1 MIASAMGKVNVTPGA
16 EQRILSSLNQQPA
29 AAEDKVE
36 TNHETAGSP
45 RSDFTDM
52 PNVAKALNK
61 AAHMNDENGSDV
73 TDRGETDGGA
83 QEDMH
88 NVDNKSTASTLT
100 TSSTPRKVETSNLRS
115 ISGPLGLLDRAN
127 PLEPRYNADLMSNL
141 LRYSAGD
148 DASILDTSLNMDSKM
163 MMDTAGTDSGI
174 GSSSKRTSYN
184 TVSSGDNIDTNNMTQ
199 MSSGDNIDNNN
210 TTVSST
216 GDNID
221 NNNTTTQMDRLNV
234 STDDDGEVSMTS
246 SIRTTT
252 SSSLLDMVA
261 SSRLKV
267 RPLTAGFGSM
277 VALDTAGSADVGGM
291 NEVGGLRE
299 DADLSLEL
307 DGVDLD
313 VDDKTRT
320 DETST
325 GGTGRKKE
333 AGLFG
338 YLTSFLS

>member
-1 MIASAMGKVNVTPGA
+1 MQIYLKILHSDAGKVNVTPGA

-29 AAEDKVE
+29 ATEDRVE

-61 AAHMNDENGSDV
+61 AAHMNDESDV
-73 TDRGETDGGA
+73 TDRGGETTDGGA
-83 QEDMH
+83 QEDVH
-88 NVDNKSTASTLT
+88 NMDNKSTASTLT
-100 TSSTPRKVETSNLRS
+100 TSSTPRKVETTNLHS

-127 PLEPRYNADLMSNL
+127 PLEPRYNADLMNNL

-163 MMDTAGTDSGI
+163 MDMAGTDSGI
-174 GSSSKRTSYN
+174 GSSKRTSYN
-184 TVSSGDNIDTNNMTQ
+184 TVSSGDNIDNINTTVS
-199 MSSGDNIDNNN
+199 SSGDNIDNNN
-210 TTVSST
+210 TT
-216 GDNID
+216 
-221 NNNTTTQMDRLNV
+221 QMDRLNI

-277 VALDTAGSADVGGM
+277 VGLDTAGSADVGGM